1 MGASGR
7 SSRKSAMESMTE
19 WPIARNFSGARS
31 DGADRV
37 LRELEVPAA
46 LGLRPF
52 LAGATLDFGK
62 SPPHF
67 GGQKHITERADLE
80 PVLNPAL
87 RRLPAGMVF
96 RDLLA
101 VFHVRGTIDCV

>member
-1 MGASGR
+1 MGAMSAPFSGISRLPSCARIASGRRGDAVGASGR
-7 SSRKSAMESMTE
+7 SSRKSAIESMSV

-46 LGLRPF
+46 FGLRPC

-67 GGQKHITERADLE
+67 GGQKHITERGDLE
-80 PVLNPAL
+80 
-87 RRLPAGMVF
+87 RF
-96 RDLLA
+96 
-101 VFHVRGTIDCV
+101 